1 MSVPSD
7 KLKLMIQ
14 PYSTPKKE
22 HQPIFSAPNN
32 VSKNKQSVQ
41 FKDNRPDATT
51 QLKVQQIANQP
62 IQRQE
67 NKTGMPDNL
76 KSGIENLS
84 GIDMSDVKVHY
95 NSSQPAQLQAHAF
108 AQGNQIHIASGQERH
123 LPHEAWH
130 VVQQKQGRVTPT
142 KQLKGKININDD
154 AGLEKEADMMGAK
167 AFQFTLKKSNNNT
180 IQKKSISTLPKST
193 NTNIIQRNLNTHVLA
208 GSESGMLGN
217 LFGTS
222 TFSDIH
228 KALDEYQSITSSQ
241 TQKKEA
247 LSKMK
252 ALGNKWLSDNSKKTD
267 GNSATK
273 RTSLKQLLSLV
284 EDELSRINDNSL
296 LQKKSITFEKNL
308 GLYTFNENR
317 SKAAATGAINKMK
330 QVMGVQADRTIAG
343 QIFGGDSAKYAGVVG
358 RDVDTVMD
366 AIDNGNLREKMTGFY
381 NAALGPFKNMLDD
394 HIKLKG
400 AMHGNNWTT
409 SKAALATKGINA
421 TGLNAIENRKNQ
433 IESYDNTGSTDI
445 IYNAAKATGKIDKY
459 KDVYMAP
466 LDPIYRDG
474 DDALKQGQRG
484 VVASEGR
491 MDAMDA
497 ALKSPGNYH
506 FNWDLFHYTIADLH
520 GSASGIF
527 DKTSTF
533 KTVQTELG
541 TFLAASDQSN
551 EKIISYN
558 KLKSSTAK
566 WLKDNDSKT
575 DPNSVTKKTSLQHLE
590 RELKKIYGSS
600 DRTDANLTNGTYSA
614 HLSNRE
620 KTFIASQRTDLS
632 KQDDSLIAQGRRLFG
647 LDTPNVYDPSK
658 KLPWEEGGTR
668 FAPNP
673 DNAWVNKAI
682 HELKMPVVAGPS
694 GTTDRMLRA
703 LDFLGN
709 PVPPVNFRLSLLGWM
724 LTSND
729 HSFHEIMAVSKSFGL
744 PYDEGAYAYHYILP
758 LTIPDLRQHVCE
770 NRMFPDELVYY
781 SHLNDFILMQDSID
795 QPLGE
800 SFDPKSKFATLG
812 GGLNQQ
818 MSPASSASIA
828 LYTTASY
835 LIQNPAKQNSEM
847 VAGIKIGSHIKN
859 KPELATLKGKQDTN
873 PDQFS
878 IAKLITEGKTH
889 NAALENALKDLPDT
903 AHNPVYRGQND
914 GILSSYKVGQTI
926 SYNKFVSTSLQKSV
940 ANNFMNAPTKTNTPV
955 LFQINATKGKDIR
968 PFSKYNEGEIL
979 LMPGSQLHI
988 TAVTPNQPAGGG
1000 INVVHTKIDATQT

>member
-1 MSVPSD
+1 MQVHSD
-7 KLKLMIQ
+7 KNNDKHI
-14 PYSTPKKE
+14 PSSIPSVSPSTPY
-22 HQPIFSAPNN
+22 
-32 VSKNKQSVQ
+32 SVQ
-41 FKDNRPDATT
+41 FKDNRPEATT
-51 QLKVQQIANQP
+51 QLKAQNMANQAV
-62 IQRQE
+62 QRKE
-67 NKTGMPDNL
+67 NRTGMPDQL

-84 GIDMSDVKVHY
+84 GMDMSDVKVHY
-95 NSSQPAQLQAHAF
+95 NSSQPAQLQAHAY
-108 AQGNQIHIASGQERH
+108 AQGNQIHLASGQERH

-130 VVQQKQGRVTPT
+130 VVQQKQGRVSPT
-142 KQLKGKININDD
+142 TQLKGKVNINDD
-154 AGLEKEADMMGAK
+154 SGLEKEADVMGEK
-167 AFQFTLKKSNNNT
+167 ALQFVLKRSNNNT
-180 IQKKSISTLPKST
+180 VQKKSISTSAKST
-193 NTNIIQRNLNTHVLA
+193 NTNIIQRNLNTHILA
-208 GSESGMLGN
+208 GNGSGMLGN

-228 KALDEYQSITSSQ
+228 KSLHEYQNPTSTQ
-241 TQKKEA
+241 AQKKEA

-252 ALGNKWLSDNSKKTD
+252 NLGNKWLSDNSKKTD

-273 RTSLKQLLSLV
+273 RTGLKQLLSLV
-284 EDELSRINDNSL
+284 GGELSRINDNSL
-296 LQKKSITFEKNL
+296 LQKESITFEKNL

-343 QIFGGDSAKYAGVVG
+343 QVFGGDSAKYAGVVG
-358 RDVDTVMD
+358 KDVDTVMA
-366 AIDNGNLREKMTGFY
+366 AIDTGNLREKMTGFY

-400 AMHGNNWTT
+400 AMHGNNWTA
-409 SKAALATKGINA
+409 SKAALGTKGIDA
-421 TGLNAIENRKNQ
+421 TGQNAIEERKNQ
-433 IESYDNTGSTDI
+433 IESYNSTGSTDI
-445 IYNAAKATGKIDKY
+445 IYNGAKATGKIDKY

-466 LDPIYRDG
+466 LDPIYRNG

-484 VVASEGR
+484 VIASEGR

-520 GSASGIF
+520 GTASGIF

-533 KTVQTELG
+533 KTVQSELG
-541 TFLAASDQSN
+541 TFLTAGAQSN

-558 KLKSSTAK
+558 KLKSSTGK

-575 DPNSVTKKTSLQHLE
+575 DANSVTKKTSLQHLE
-590 RELKKIYGSS
+590 RELKNIYGSS
-600 DRTDANLTNGTYSA
+600 DRTDANLTNGRHNA
-614 HLSNRE
+614 HLSSRE
-620 KTFIASQRTDLS
+620 KNFIATQRTDLS
-632 KQDDSLIAQGRRLFG
+632 KQDESLMAQGKRLIG
-647 LDTPNVYDPSK
+647 LNTPNVYDPSK

-668 FAPNP
+668 FAPNS
-673 DNAWVNKAI
+673 DNTWVNKAI
-682 HELKMPVVAGPS
+682 HELKMPMVAGPS

-703 LDFLGN
+703 LKFLGN
-709 PVPPVNFRLSLLGWM
+709 PVQPVNFRLSLLGWM

-744 PYDEGAYAYHYILP
+744 PYDEGSYAYHHIMP
-758 LTIPDLRQHVCE
+758 LTIPDLRNNVCE

-781 SHLNDFILMQDSID
+781 SHLNDFILIQDSID
-795 QPLGE
+795 QPLGQ

-812 GGLNQQ
+812 AGLNQQ
-818 MSPASSASIA
+818 MSPASAASIA

-835 LIQNPAKQNSEM
+835 LIQNPSKQNSEM
-847 VAGIKIGSHIKN
+847 VAGLKIASHIKN

-889 NAALENALKDLPDT
+889 NSALEHALKDLPST
-903 AHNPVYRGQND
+903 PHNPVYRGQND
-914 GILSSYKVGQTI
+914 GILSSHKVGQTI
-926 SYNKFVSTSLQKSV
+926 SYNKFVSTSLQKNV
-940 ANNFMNAPTKTNTPV
+940 ANNFMNAPTKSNTPI

-968 PFSKYNEGEIL
+968 PFSKYPEGEIL
-979 LMPGSQLHI
+979 LMPGSQLHV
-988 TAVTPNQPAGGG
+988 TAVTPDQPAGGG